1 MVTCVVGLVFAILWA
16 DAEKSKRIDE
26 ARAVAEEVG
35 NWFSD
40 ELDKALFALYT
51 LRQFVVQTPGM
62 PMIVGLIWLCIR
74 SLLTLT
80 HTIVGLFWLCTRS
93 LLTLTHT
100 PEFEALHAQIG
111 YCKRLETATSPADC
125 EDIAAPPLP
134 GSVRGWLQL
143 WFS

>member
-74 SLLTLT
+74 SLLTLMRLPQGC
-80 HTIVGLFWLCTRS
+80 ILMYI
-93 LLTLTHT
+93 TL
-100 PEFEALHAQIG
+100 
-111 YCKRLETATSPADC
+111 
-125 EDIAAPPLP
+125 PLP
-134 GSVRGWLQL
+134 QL
-143 WFS
+143 CYSDLKPGLGFRV